1 MLLSSLNSQRS
12 PRKNK
17 VPGPVGSTLP
27 TGTQAK
33 SHKVP
38 CSAPG
43 RDKAVAVAL
52 PDAGR
57 TEEAA
62 VFQTSC
68 SFQNKAPSHF
78 PISGTPKRNR
88 TVFIKSSEKQTVL

>member
-27 TGTQAK
+27 TETHAK

-43 RDKAVAVAL
+43 QDKAVAVAL
-52 PDAGR
+52 PDTGM

-88 TVFIKSSEKQTVL
+88 TDFIKSSEKQTVL